1 MQVDKNRYL
10 HRLLMMFKVKL
21 KMIHWRW

>member
-1 MQVDKNRYL
+1 
-10 HRLLMMFKVKL
+10 MMFKVKL